1 VSVNGQPQPVL
12 RIACA
17 QLENVVGDIA
27 GNVEQIASAMDW
39 AQGEGA
45 DVLVLP
51 ELALT
56 GYPLEDLALRSEF
69 VDEAMEAL
77 AGLARR
83 SGSTVTVVGCLD
95 RVRPRRGWDTV
106 ERTTAIGA
114 GVLCDGELRGVYH
127 KVLLPT
133 YDLFSEARTFA
144 AGDRPGA
151 LWRIG
156 GVVAGI
162 CICEDLWSGD
172 GPPELQ
178 AAAGAQVL
186 LVPNGSPYYR
196 DKRLTRRETASAVAR
211 RNGVPVVYVNC
222 VGGVDD
228 LVFDGGSIVADADG
242 EIRYLGPQFEAA
254 RFCLD
259 VPVAAPRPV
268 TAAVRTVHA
277 RVQPL
282 RQVAPPPEPAPV
294 YEALEEIWRVLAIG
308 VRDFARHNGF
318 ARVILGLSGGID
330 AGVTATVAVD
340 ALGSENVLAVAMP
353 APAEDDEELLAARHL
368 AATLGIELVERPLGS
383 VAPYLEGAAD
393 QVGDV
398 PEGDALEEMRAR
410 ARAAVLRTMGEA
422 MGAMVLATGNK
433 SELSVGAGVLGG
445 DMTGDFSPLRD
456 CPKTLLYDLVRWR
469 NGADHE
475 DDLPEDLL
483 DRTPSVRSR
492 EELSLPSYRVLD
504 KIVEHFMEA
513 GEGVEELVAAGFD
526 RRTVEDVLR
535 LVIEGERKRRLVSPG
550 VKITARAWGKDLHMP
565 VTNGWRPYGRAGA
578 RPLVAGDGSGG

>member
-1 VSVNGQPQPVL
+1 
-12 RIACA
+12 
-17 QLENVVGDIA
+17 
-27 GNVEQIASAMDW
+27 
-39 AQGEGA
+39 
-45 DVLVLP
+45 
-51 ELALT
+51 
-56 GYPLEDLALRSEF
+56 
-69 VDEAMEAL
+69 
-77 AGLARR
+77 
-83 SGSTVTVVGCLD
+83 
-95 RVRPRRGWDTV
+95 
-106 ERTTAIGA
+106 
-114 GVLCDGELRGVYH
+114 VLCDGELRGVYH

-133 YDLFSEARTFA
+133 YDVFSEARTFA

-178 AAAGAQVL
+178 AATGAQIL

-196 DKRLTRRETASAVAR
+196 DKRLTRRETAAAVAR

-222 VGGVDD
+222 VGGADD
-228 LVFDGGSIVADADG
+228 LVFDGGSIIADAGG
-242 EIRYLGPQFEAA
+242 EIRHLGPQFEAA

-259 VPVAAPRPV
+259 VPVAAPRPI
-268 TAAVRTVHA
+268 TAPVRTVHA

-282 RQVAPPPEPAPV
+282 REAAPPPPPAPV
-294 YEALEEIWRVLAIG
+294 YEPLEEIWRVLAIG

-318 ARVILGLSGGID
+318 GRLILGLSGGID
-330 AGVTATVAVD
+330 AAVTATVAVD
-340 ALGSENVLAVAMP
+340 ALGPENVLAVAMP
-353 APAEDDEELLAARHL
+353 APGEGDEELRAARHL
-368 AATLGIELVERPLGS
+368 AAALGIELAERPLGS

-393 QVGDV
+393 QVGDA
-398 PEGDALEEMRAR
+398 PEGDALEELRAR

-469 NGADHE
+469 NHSEDE

-483 DRTPSVRSR
+483 DRPPSVRLR
-492 EELSLPSYRVLD
+492 EDLSLPSYRVLD
-504 KIVEHFMEA
+504 QIVEHFMEA

-565 VTNGWRPYGRAGA
+565 VTNGWRPYGR
-578 RPLVAGDGSGG
+578 

>member
-1 VSVNGQPQPVL
+1 MSQASPPPDLHPSVL
-12 RIACA
+12 RVACA
-17 QLENVVGDIA
+17 QLENVVGDIG
-27 GNVEQIASAMDW
+27 GNSEQILSAMRW
-39 AQGEGA
+39 AEGEGA
-45 DVLVLP
+45 DVLLLP

-77 AGLARR
+77 ASLALQ

-95 RVRPRRGWDTV
+95 RVPPQRGWDTV
-106 ERTTAIGA
+106 ERSSAISA

-133 YDLFSEARTFA
+133 YDLFSESRTFA
-144 AGDRPGA
+144 PGNSPGA

-178 AAAGAQVL
+178 AATGAQIL

-196 DKRLTRRETASAVAR
+196 DKRHTRSETASAVAR
-211 RNGVPVVYVNC
+211 RTGVPVVYVNC

-228 LVFDGGSIVADADG
+228 LVFDGGSIITDGDG

-268 TAAVRTVHA
+268 TGPVRTVHA
-277 RVQPL
+277 RI
-282 RQVAPPPEPAPV
+282 QVPRPVEPPPDGVPV
-294 YEALEEIWRVLAIG
+294 YELEEEIWRVLALG
-308 VRDFARHNGF
+308 VRDFARRNGF
-318 ARVILGLSGGID
+318 PKAILGLSGGID
-330 AGVTATVAVD
+330 SAVTATVAAD
-340 ALGSENVLAVAMP
+340 ALGPENVIAVAMP
-353 APAEDDEELLAARHL
+353 ATGEGQEELDAARHL
-368 AATLGIELVERPLGS
+368 AAVLGIELEERPLGS
-383 VAPYLEGAAD
+383 VAPALEGAAD
-393 QVGDV
+393 QVADV
-398 PEGDALEEMRAR
+398 PEGDALEELRAR

-422 MGAMVLATGNK
+422 VGAMVLATGNK

-456 CPKTLLYDLVRWR
+456 CPKTLLYDLVHWR
-469 NGADHE
+469 NRSEDE
-475 DDLPEDLL
+475 DDLPADIL
-483 DRTPSVRSR
+483 DRTPSVRTR
-492 EELSLPSYRVLD
+492 EEISLPSYRVLD
-504 KIVEHFMEA
+504 EIVERFIEY
-513 GEGVEELVAAGFD
+513 GEGVEEVVAAGFE
-526 RRTVEDVLR
+526 RRTVQDVMR
-535 LVIEGERKRRLVSPG
+535 LVIEGERKRRMVSPG

-565 VTNGWRPYGRAGA
+565 VTNGWRPFER
-578 RPLVAGDGSGG
+578 

>member
-1 VSVNGQPQPVL
+1 MTGLQPSVL

-17 QLENVVGDIA
+17 QLENVVGDIS
-27 GNVEQIASAMDW
+27 GNSEQILAAMHW
-39 AQGEGA
+39 AEEEAA

-69 VDEAMEAL
+69 VDEALEAL
-77 AGLARR
+77 AALALQ
-83 SGSTVTVVGCLD
+83 SGSTVTVVGTVD
-95 RVRPRRGWDTV
+95 RVAPRRGWDTL
-106 ERTTAIGA
+106 ERTSAVGA
-114 GVLCDGELRGVYH
+114 AVLCDGELRGVYH

-133 YDLFSEARTFA
+133 YDVFSEARTFA

-178 AAAGAQVL
+178 AATGAQIL

-196 DKRLTRRETASAVAR
+196 DKRHSRRETAAAVAR
-211 RNGVPVVYVNC
+211 RTGVPVVYVNC

-228 LVFDGGSIVADADG
+228 LVFDGGSIIADGDG

-268 TAAVRTVHA
+268 TGPVRTVHA
-277 RVQPL
+277 RVQAV
-282 RQVAPPPEPAPV
+282 RATEPPPDAVPV
-294 YEALEEIWRVLAIG
+294 YEPLEEIWRVLAIG
-308 VRDFARHNGF
+308 VRDFARRNDFGKI
-318 ARVILGLSGGID
+318 ILGLSGGID
-330 AGVTATVAVD
+330 SAVTATVAAD
-340 ALGSENVLAVAMP
+340 AVGPENVVAVAMP
-353 APAEDDEELLAARHL
+353 GPGDEEELDTARRLAA
-368 AATLGIELVERPLGS
+368 ALGIELTERPLGS
-383 VAPYLEGAAD
+383 VAPELEGAAD
-393 QVGDV
+393 QVADA
-398 PEGDALEEMRAR
+398 PEGDALEELRAR
-410 ARAAVLRTMGEA
+410 ARAALLRTMGEA
-422 MGAMVLATGNK
+422 LGAMVLATGNK

-445 DMTGDFSPLRD
+445 DMTGDFAPLRD
-456 CPKTLLYDLVRWR
+456 CPKTLLYDLVHWR
-469 NGADHE
+469 NRSAE
-475 DDLPEDLL
+475 QDDLPEDIL

-492 EELSLPSYRVLD
+492 EEISLPSYRVLD
-504 KIVEHFMEA
+504 EIVERFIEY
-513 GEGVEELVAAGFD
+513 GEGVEEVVAAGFD
-526 RRTVEDVLR
+526 RRVVQDVLR
-535 LVIEGERKRRLVSPG
+535 LVIEGERKRRQVAPG

-565 VTNGWRPYGRAGA
+565 ITNGWRPFER
-578 RPLVAGDGSGG
+578 